1 MSDYV
6 TLTSGLRMRFTASDN
21 DPGSVVEAGVDGFRI
36 QQLSCGNA
44 CPIPADLNCDG
55 FVNGVDLS
63 LVLGNWG
70 TDGKSGGDVTGDGNV
85 DGQDIASVLASW
97 TG

>member
-1 MSDYV
+1 MVSDE
-6 TLTSGLRMRFTASDN
+6 GLDEVV
-21 DPGSVVEAGVDGFRI
+21 PVVEAGVDAFRI
-36 QQLSCGNA
+36 QQLSCSDA

-55 FVNGVDLS
+55 VVNGVDLS

-70 TDGKSGGDVTGDGNV
+70 SDGQDGGDVTGDFLVN
-85 DGQDIASVLASW
+85 GQDIAAVLAAW